1 MRYAHTLLVLTII
14 AGLTSPAVSQ
24 EEASLAPSSVEQPV
38 FSQVGLA
45 TCYGGR
51 AIGRETANGERLAKH
66 SLTAAHR
73 SLPFGTVIR
82 VTNLDN
88 GRVVKVRIN
97 DRGPNIHRRSRILDL
112 SMDAAGAL
120 GLRPCGIARIR
131 IEELSSDQGLA

>member
-1 MRYAHTLLVLTII
+1 MRYAHALLVLTII

-24 EEASLAPSSVEQPV
+24 EEASLVPSSVEQPV

-51 AIGRETANGERLAKH
+51 AVGHETANGERLAKH

-82 VTNLDN
+82 VTNLEN

-112 SMDAAGAL
+112 SMDAAGVL